1 MRNRPVNQ
9 QQLARKLGLS
19 HATVSRSLANNP
31 AISADTRGRVLAA
44 AAELGY
50 KRSPTRALRKPREA
64 NPITIGVLIGAPLVA
79 ADRATFPAILSGIR
93 RRAAIEHIDIDV
105 LSIDPAELATDA
117 GRRQLFRQIR
127 TAGWRGVVLIYPFPT
142 AALALI
148 TPKISAVSVLTE
160 YADHDALDVI
170 DTDHGGVQA
179 LVARLAALGHKRI
192 GFASWAYPVGGLW
205 AQRRYAAY
213 AAGLAQAGLAL
224 DARWTLNIHAAQPRL
239 ATPSDI
245 ADAAARA
252 IRKDGVT
259 AWVCA
264 ADHQAYQLIADLRA
278 RGLETP
284 RDYSIT
290 GFDGNEPPPG
300 LPALATLRVPNE
312 DIGASAIAQLVSRL
326 LHLRAARR
334 KILVEGEFIAGSTLA
349 KIPSAKKTG
358 RGA

>member
-31 AISADTRGRVLAA
+31 AISAGTRERVLAA

-50 KRSPTRALRKPREA
+50 KRAPTRALRKPRDA
-64 NPITIGVLIGAPLVA
+64 SPVTVGVLIGAPLAA
-79 ADRATFPAILSGIR
+79 ADRATFPSILAGIR
-93 RRAAIEHIDIDV
+93 RRAAVEHIDIDV
-105 LSIDPAELATDA
+105 LSIDPGELATDA

-127 TAGWRGVVLIYPFPT
+127 SAGWRGVVLIYPFPT
-142 AALALI
+142 AALELI

-160 YADHDALDVI
+160 YTDYDALDVI
-170 DTDHGGVQA
+170 DTDHGSVQA
-179 LVARLAALGHKRI
+179 LVARLAALGHARI
-192 GFASWAYPVGGLW
+192 GFATWEYPAGGLW

-213 AAGLAQAGLAL
+213 AAGLAHAGLDL
-224 DARWTLNIHAAQPRL
+224 DPRRTLNIHASQPRF
-239 ATPSDI
+239 ATPSAL

-252 IRKDGVT
+252 MRKHKVS

-264 ADHQAYQLIADLRA
+264 ADHQAYQLVADLRA
-278 RGLETP
+278 RGFETP

-300 LPALATLRVPNE
+300 LPVLATLRVPNE

-326 LHLRAARR
+326 LNLRAARR
-334 KILVEGEFIAGSTLA
+334 KILVEGEFIAGKTMAGPPAQNA
-349 KIPSAKKTG
+349 K
-358 RGA
+358 R

>member
-31 AISADTRGRVLAA
+31 AISAGTRERVLAA
-44 AAELGY
+44 AATLGY
-50 KRSPTRALRKPREA
+50 KRSPTRALRKPRDA
-64 NPITIGVLIGAPLVA
+64 SPVTVGVLIGTPLVA
-79 ADRATFPAILSGIR
+79 ADRATFPSILAGIR
-93 RRAAIEHIDIDV
+93 RRAAIEHIDTDV
-105 LSIDPAELATDA
+105 LSIDPADLATDA

-127 TAGWRGVVLIYPFPT
+127 SAGWRGVVLIYPFPT
-142 AALALI
+142 AALERI

-160 YADHDALDVI
+160 YADYDALDVI
-170 DTDHGGVQA
+170 DTDHGNVQS
-179 LVARLAALGHKRI
+179 LVARLAALGHTRI
-192 GFASWAYPVGGLW
+192 GFATWAYPVGGLW

-213 AAGLAQAGLAL
+213 AAGLARAGLAL
-224 DARWTLNIHAAQPRL
+224 NPRWTLNVHAAQPRL
-239 ATPSDI
+239 ATPAAI
-245 ADAAARA
+245 AAAAARA
-252 IRKDGVT
+252 IRKHNVT

-264 ADHQAYQLIADLRA
+264 ADHQAYQLIADLRV

-334 KILVEGEFIAGSTLA
+334 KILVEGEFIAGQTLA
-349 KIPSAKKTG
+349 RPPPAAKKSG
-358 RGA
+358 